1 MIPPAFV
8 QDLLSRVD
16 IVEIVGRQVQL
27 KKAGSSHKGL
37 CPFHGEKTPSFT
49 VSPTRQTYHCFGC
62 GVHGNAVGFLMEQH
76 GMGFVEAVRDLAQQV
91 GMTVPEDDTT
101 PEERT
106 RAAESRGSGG
116 DARRGI
122 RQGMRGRIARRA
134 DTRYPAGRYSF
145 ADFR

>member
-1 MIPPAFV
+1 VIPPAFV

-62 GVHGNAVGFLMEQH
+62 GVHGNAIGFLMEQS
-76 GMGFVEAVRDLAQQV
+76 GMGFVDAVRDLAQQV
-91 GMTVPEDDTT
+91 GMTVPQDDTT
-101 PEERT
+101 PEERA
-106 RAAESRGSGG
+106 RAAELKERRGSLGETL
-116 DARRGI
+116 A
-122 RQGMRGRIARRA
+122 
-134 DTRYPAGRYSF
+134 
-145 ADFR
+145 